1 MTKLS
6 TLAIVGS
13 FLVAQVDKVTTI
25 TPEDVTTIVG
35 TLLQVILMIWTLITD
50 LKNKRFQKAQ
60 ETLQKI
66 NVKFDEVD
74 SKTKGNG

>member
-6 TLAIVGS
+6 SFAIIGS
-13 FLVAQVDKVTTI
+13 FLIAQVDKVATI
-25 TPEDVTTIVG
+25 TPEDVSTIVG

-74 SKTKGNG
+74 SKTKQNG